1 MIKSDIEA
9 QKILCTHC
17 GLLFDEVDEVCNRC
31 GADLHQRKDNSLVKT
46 FLFAISSLIF
56 LIPANLL
63 PIMVV
68 TSLGNKDPGTIMGGV
83 IYFFHHGAYGIGAV
97 IFIASIAVPAFK
109 LSVLF
114 YLLYIVYWNKTQ
126 KAYGAMKYYR
136 IISFIGKWSM
146 LDIFVVALM
155 VAMVQFKN
163 LATINTGEAALAF
176 ALAVVMT
183 MIATESFDPRL
194 LWDKREKK

>member
-1 MIKSDIEA
+1 MFRTDLEA
-9 QKILCTHC
+9 HKVLCTHC
-17 GLLFDEVDEVCNRC
+17 GLLFDDKEEICTRC
-31 GADLHQRKDNSLVKT
+31 GAELHQRIEHSLIKT
-46 FLFAISSLIF
+46 FMFALSSVLF
-56 LIPANLL
+56 LIPANVL

-68 TSLGNKDPGTIMGGV
+68 TSLGNRDPGTIISGV
-83 IYFFHHGAYGIGAV
+83 LYFLEHGSYGIGAV
-97 IFIASIAVPAFK
+97 IFIASIAVPVFK

-114 YLLYIVYWNKTQ
+114 YLLYVVYYNRIE

-163 LATINTGEAALAF
+163 LASIHTGEAALAF

-194 LWDKREKK
+194 LWDEREKR